1 VSEPETTDRLSSLR
15 AVLSDGRSGVLG
27 AVAAGWF
34 LSIGVRLAYPVLLP
48 YLRRDFGL
56 DLTTAGLLL
65 TVLWLCYALG
75 QLPGGLLADRFG
87 EGNVLVASTVI
98 SAVTVGL
105 VAVAGS
111 APVVY
116 AATAAFGFGT
126 ALYGVARFT
135 TLSDTYPDND
145 GIAIGVTMAAGQAGN
160 TLLPLAAGAIAS
172 AFAWQHG
179 FGLAVP
185 AFAVVAL
192 GLRLVVPART
202 SSAGSAVDSVSLAT
216 VRYVGSELRRPEI
229 VTVTAIQVLTYC
241 VWQAFTGFYPT
252 YLIQIKDFPEGVAA
266 GLFSTFFAMGIVV
279 QPLTGRLYDR
289 FGIRKSLPPVLG
301 IVVLSLIAL
310 PHLEG
315 FWPLVVGTV
324 FLSSI
329 LGYGTI
335 TLPYMT
341 SAFPADMQGTGLG
354 FLRTVYMTIGA
365 LSPVLFGALA
375 DRGYFD
381 EAYFMLAGF
390 VAVAIVLTWWLPPL
404 AEQ

>member
-1 VSEPETTDRLSSLR
+1 MSLLEARTRLATVRTFLT
-15 AVLSDGRSGVLG
+15 DGRGEILV

-48 YLRRDFGL
+48 FLRRAYGL
-56 DLTTAGLLL
+56 DLTTAGFLL
-65 TVLWLCYALG
+65 TALWLCYALG

-98 SAVTVGL
+98 SAVTLGL

-116 AATAAFGFGT
+116 VATAAFGFGT

-145 GIAIGVTMAAGQAGN
+145 GTAIGVTMAAGQAGN
-160 TLLPLAAGAIAS
+160 TLLPLAAGGIAS
-172 AFAWQHG
+172 AYAWQYG

-185 AFAVVAL
+185 AFAVVAI

-202 SSAGSAVDSVSLAT
+202 SSTESAVDNVSLET

-252 YLIQIKDFPEGVAA
+252 YLIQIKGFSEGVAA
-266 GLFSTFFAMGIVV
+266 GLFSAFFAMGIVV

-301 IVVLSLIAL
+301 IVVLSLLAL
-310 PHLEG
+310 PVLEG
-315 FWPLVVGTV
+315 FWPIVVGTV

-341 SAFPADMQGTGLG
+341 TAFPADMQGTGLG

-375 DRGYFD
+375 DRGFFD
-381 EAYFMLAGF
+381 EAYLMLAGF
-390 VAVAIVLTWWLPPL
+390 VAVAVVLTWWLPPL
-404 AEQ
+404 DEQ